1 MGSADITLEGA
12 LAIVSKRGWF
22 SDRTDVFKS
31 AVTKIARL
39 RRFSPGEPIYLFG
52 DQPDGIYGL
61 VEGGLD
67 VAIPRADGM
76 DLTAHR
82 ADPGFWIGDLAMF
95 VGQTRLV
102 SLIAASR
109 TQVIHLPQHALQR
122 LVEAEPDYLRDFYA
136 LTYENMKLTLRL
148 LANLATTP
156 SEVRIAMRLLMY
168 DDAEKQTGI
177 PLSQSKLAELLGM
190 SAPTLQRVLRRLQD
204 DGLIEVGYGRIRV
217 LDRRKLLSICSPA

>member
-1 MGSADITLEGA
+1 MGSGEVSLASA

-22 SDRTDVFKS
+22 SDRTDAFRSDV
-31 AVTKIARL
+31 ARIARL
-39 RRFSPGEPIYLFG
+39 RRFAPGEPIYLFG
-52 DQPDGIYGL
+52 DEPDGIYGL

-82 ADPGFWIGDLAMF
+82 ADPGFWVGDLAMF

-109 TQVIHLPQHALQR
+109 TQVIHLPQNALQR

-177 PLSQSKLAELLGM
+177 PVSQSKLAELLGM

-204 DGLIEVGYGRIRV
+204 DGLIEVGYGRIRI